1 MKVLGIAGGLAAL
14 ALLAQPAAAQDDHAG
29 HADQAGHAGHAAP
42 VAAAAIEAVGVL
54 RAVDAKA
61 GKVTL
66 AHEAIPARKWP
77 PMTMAFKV
85 SDPALL
91 KDLAVGTKVRFR
103 LDGQTI
109 VSMTAL

>member
-1 MKVLGIAGGLAAL
+1 MKVLGIAGGFVAL
-14 ALLAQPAAAQDDHAG
+14 ALLAQPAIAQTDDH
-29 HADQAGHAGHAAP
+29 AGHAGHAAP
-42 VAAAAIEAVGVL
+42 AAASAIEAVGVV

-91 KDLAVGTKVRFR
+91 KGLAIGTKVRFK

-109 VSMTAL
+109 TGLTAL

>member
-1 MKVLGIAGGLAAL
+1 MKVLAIAGGFVAL

-29 HADQAGHAGHAAP
+29 HAGHAAP
-42 VAAAAIEAVGVL
+42 AAASAVEAVGVV
-54 RAVDAKA
+54 RAVNAKA

-66 AHEAIPARKWP
+66 AHEAIPALKWP

-91 KDLAVGTKVRFR
+91 KDLAVGTKVRFK
-103 LDGQTI
+103 LDGQMI
-109 VSMTAL
+109 VGLTAL

>member
-14 ALLAQPAAAQDDHAG
+14 ALLAQPAVAQTDDH
-29 HADQAGHAGHAAP
+29 AGHAGHAAP
-42 VAAAAIEAVGVL
+42 AAASAIEAVGVV

-61 GKVTL
+61 GKITL

-91 KDLAVGTKVRFR
+91 KDIAVGTKVRFK
-103 LDGQTI
+103 LEGQMITGL
-109 VSMTAL
+109 TAL

>member
-1 MKVLGIAGGLAAL
+1 MKVLAIAGGFVAL

-29 HADQAGHAGHAAP
+29 HAGHAAP
-42 VAAAAIEAVGVL
+42 AAAPAAASAIEAVGVV
-54 RAVDAKA
+54 RAIDAKS

-91 KDLAVGTKVRFR
+91 KDLAVGTKVRFT

-109 VSMTAL
+109 TGLTAL

>member
-1 MKVLGIAGGLAAL
+1 MKVLGIVGGFAAL
-14 ALLAQPAAAQDDHAG
+14 ALVAQPASARPAVAQADDHAG
-29 HADQAGHAGHAAP
+29 HGDHAGHAA
-42 VAAAAIEAVGVL
+42 ASAIEALGVV

-61 GKVTL
+61 GKITL

-85 SDPALL
+85 ADPALL
-91 KDLAVGTKVRFR
+91 KDLAVGTKVRFK

-109 VSMTAL
+109 VGLTAL

>member
-29 HADQAGHAGHAAP
+29 HAGHAAP
-42 VAAAAIEAVGVL
+42 AAASAIEAVGVV
-54 RAVDAKA
+54 RAVDVKA

-91 KDLAVGTKVRFR
+91 KDLAVGTKVRFK

-109 VSMTAL
+109 TGLTAL

>member
-1 MKVLGIAGGLAAL
+1 MKVLAIAGGFVAL

-29 HADQAGHAGHAAP
+29 HAGHAGHAAP
-42 VAAAAIEAVGVL
+42 AAASAIEAVGVV
-54 RAVDAKA
+54 RAIDAKA

-66 AHEAIPARKWP
+66 AHDAIPARKWP

-85 SDPALL
+85 ADPALL
-91 KDLAVGTKVRFR
+91 KDLAVGTKVRFK

-109 VSMTAL
+109 VGLTAL